1 VLWCAQT
8 PQVFAASA
16 LRELLERA
24 AAEGLQVTDD
34 AALFEHY
41 DRPVTLVPGE
51 TTNVKL
57 TAPDDLDLAAA
68 ILRTRGEREVRG
80 S

>member
-1 VLWCAQT
+1 
-8 PQVFAASA
+8 
-16 LRELLERA
+16 
-24 AAEGLQVTDD
+24 
-34 AALFEHY
+34 
-41 DRPVTLVPGE
+41 VTLVPGE

-68 ILRTRGEREVRG
+68 ILRTRGGREVRG